1 MLRFIERIGE
11 LLLSPQERA
20 LDLRE
25 LRVQFIKNRKAILH
39 HLKLCKKSKGI
50 VGLYATRLGK
60 GMFIGTVTSLYHD
73 VITLRPVGDESE
85 AMKTIMLPINEITS
99 ICPFNQIYTEPE
111 EELDALTQEQHEEEL
126 RLAHA
131 N

>member
-1 MLRFIERIGE
+1 MLRFIEKIGE
-11 LLLSPQERA
+11 LLLPPHERA

-25 LRVQFIKNRKAILH
+25 LKVQFIKNRAAIVH
-39 HLKLCKKSKGI
+39 HLRLCKKSKGI
-50 VGLYATRLGK
+50 VGIYATRLGK
-60 GMFIGTVTSLYHD
+60 GMFIGSVTSLYHD
-73 VITLRPVGDESE
+73 VITLRPVGDDDE
-85 AMKTIMLPINEITS
+85 AMKTIMLPINEIVS

-111 EELDALTQEQHEEEL
+111 EEVEVFGSEEEAL